1 MEIGIFENCCST
13 WTVNSYI
20 YIHLRKTQWKRQSRV
35 KLSRSKNA
43 QARCLRTPS
52 EHSMTPTF
60 SLKCSQHSVSETDTC
75 KPAILDEEASL
86 LKKKAEEITS
96 DLRGTCLFFVGM
108 AGSVK
113 TTVGRT
119 LSEVLGYYFF
129 DSEELL
135 EQASGGRSA
144 AHKFRQEDEEGFR
157 DSESEVLH
165 QLSSMGRLVVSTG
178 DSALVRADNLGYM
191 RHGITIWL
199 DVPLEALAKHIVEEE
214 AETQAHLGQ
223 TAAESYS
230 QVLERLTK
238 SFEERRKGYATADIK
253 VSLQKITDE
262 RGYDEDVFTVTPKV
276 IAIEVLKAIGKLLR
290 YKKLQEAAAAPEIQR
305 KVR

>member
-1 MEIGIFENCCST
+1 MKIA
-13 WTVNSYI
+13 
-20 YIHLRKTQWKRQSRV
+20 
-35 KLSRSKNA
+35 RSKNA
-43 QARCLRTPS
+43 RALRTRTPAG
-52 EHSMTPTF
+52 HSMAPTF
-60 SLKCSQHSVSETDTC
+60 SLKCSQHSVSETDTS
-75 KPAILDEEASL
+75 KSAILDEEASL

-96 DLRGTCLFFVGM
+96 DLKGTCLFFVGV

-113 TTVGRT
+113 ATVGRT

-135 EQASGGRSA
+135 EQAAGGTSA

-157 DSESEVLH
+157 DSESEVLR

-178 DSALVRADNLGYM
+178 DGAVVRPANLGYM

-214 AETQAHLGQ
+214 AETQGHLGQ
-223 TAAESYS
+223 QSAESYS
-230 QVLERLTK
+230 QVLARLKK
-238 SFEERRKGYATADIK
+238 SFEERRKGYASADIK
-253 VSLQKITDE
+253 VSLQKITEE
-262 RGYDEDVFTVTPKV
+262 RGYDEDVFTVTPRV
-276 IAIEVLKAIGKLLR
+276 IAIEVLKAIDKLLR

-305 KVR
+305 EVR